1 MMAHSDRGMLLAP
14 MEAARNDIRHHLSVI
29 ERQIAARAKRLTVT
43 DRIKRRQH
51 GRNASSWTSIDERLF
66 QQHVASLA
74 RRAEIDALMRKLD
87 RQDNAIAAFR
97 SRHSIPVAQWP
108 RSR

>member
-1 MMAHSDRGMLLAP
+1 MLNERGVVDLEHVAELLHGDVDA
-14 MEAARNDIRHHLSVI
+14 V
-29 ERQIAARAKRLTVT
+29 TVT